1 MVRLKKNMSFP
12 LDETDIAILEALIE
26 DGRKSFRQIAREIKV
41 STPTV
46 QIRYDRLFSM
56 GIIKS
61 ISPILD
67 MKKLGANADLSKSK
81 MKPHEKAIKKLNSDL
96 HVKIKCDYC
105 DRKISEQPSILKVAN
120 IQRFFCC
127 TSCRILFQDK
137 YQRRIKAL
145 LNSQK

>member
-1 MVRLKKNMSFP
+1 MVKINQNMSFP

-26 DGRKSFRQIAREIKV
+26 DGRKSFRQIAREIKI

-46 QIRYDRLFSM
+46 QIRYNRLLSM

-81 MKPHEKAIKKLNSDL
+81 MKPHEKTIKELNSNI

-105 DRKISEQPSILKVAN
+105 DRKIAEKPSILKIAD

-127 TSCRILFQDK
+127 PSCRVLFQDK

-145 LNSQK
+145 MNSQK

>member
-1 MVRLKKNMSFP
+1 MSFP

-46 QIRYDRLFSM
+46 QIHYDRLFSM

-67 MKKLGANADLSKSK
+67 MKKIGTKTDLSKSNIK
-81 MKPHEKAIKKLNSDL
+81 SQDKTIKKLDSDL

-105 DRKISEQPSILKVAN
+105 DRKITEKPSILKVAN

-127 TSCRILFQDK
+127 PSCRVLFQDK

-145 LNSQK
+145 MNSQK

>member
-1 MVRLKKNMSFP
+1 MSFP
-12 LDETDIAILEALIE
+12 LDETDIAILESLIE
-26 DGRKSFRQIAREIKV
+26 DGRKSFRQIAREIKM

-46 QIRYDRLFSM
+46 QIRYNRLINM

-67 MKKLGANADLSKSK
+67 MKKLDSKTDLSKTK
-81 MKPHEKAIKKLNSDL
+81 IKSLGPIPKNLNSDL

-105 DRKISEQPSILKVAN
+105 DRKVTEKPSILKVGN

-127 TSCRILFQDK
+127 PSCRILFQDK

-145 LNSQK
+145 MKSQK

>member
-1 MVRLKKNMSFP
+1 MSFP
-12 LDETDIAILEALIE
+12 LDETDIAILESLIQ
-26 DGRKSFRQIAREIKV
+26 DGRKSFRQISREIKI

-46 QIRYDRLFSM
+46 QIRYDRMLNM

-67 MKKLGANADLSKSK
+67 MKKLGMKLDLDKTNIKSQGTS
-81 MKPHEKAIKKLNSDL
+81 PKKLDSNL

-105 DRKISEQPSILKVAN
+105 DRKISEKPSILKMAN

-127 TSCRILFQDK
+127 PSCRVLFQDK
-137 YQRRIKAL
+137 YQRRIKAIMK
-145 LNSQK
+145 SQK

>member
-1 MVRLKKNMSFP
+1 MSFP
-12 LDETDIAILEALIE
+12 LDETDIAILETLIK
-26 DGRKSFRQIAREIKV
+26 DGRKSFRQIAKEIKV

-46 QIRYDRLFSM
+46 KIRYERLFSM

-67 MKKLGANADLSKSK
+67 MKKLGAKMDLSKSSIK
-81 MKPHEKAIKKLNSDL
+81 SPRKTIKKIDSNL

-105 DRKISEQPSILKVAN
+105 DRKISEKPSILKVGD

-127 TSCRILFQDK
+127 PSCRVLFQDK

-145 LNSQK
+145 MNSQK

>member
-1 MVRLKKNMSFP
+1 MSFP

-26 DGRKSFRQIAREIKV
+26 DGRKSFRQISRETKV

-46 QIRYDRLFSM
+46 QIRYERLISM

-67 MKKLGANADLSKSK
+67 MKKLGSNTITSKSK
-81 MKPHEKAIKKLNSDL
+81 LYEKTVKKINPSL

-105 DRKISEQPSILKVAN
+105 DRKISEKPSILKVAN
-120 IQRFFCC
+120 VQRFFCC
-127 TSCRILFQDK
+127 PSCRVLFQDK

-145 LNSQK
+145 MNSQK

>member
-1 MVRLKKNMSFP
+1 MSFP

-26 DGRKSFRQIAREIKV
+26 DGRKSFRQIAREIKI

-67 MKKLGANADLSKSK
+67 MKKLGAKTDLSRSKIKSHGK
-81 MKPHEKAIKKLNSDL
+81 TIKKLDPNL

-105 DRKISEQPSILKVAN
+105 DRKITEKPSILKVAN

-127 TSCRILFQDK
+127 PSCRILFQDK

>member
-1 MVRLKKNMSFP
+1 MSYP
-12 LDETDIAILEALIE
+12 LDETDIAILESLIE
-26 DGRKSFRQIAREIKV
+26 DGRKSFRKIAREAKV

-67 MKKLGANADLSKSK
+67 MKKLGAKIDLSKSNI
-81 MKPHEKAIKKLNSDL
+81 KAHGKTTKKLDSNI

-105 DRKISEQPSILKVAN
+105 NRKIAEKPSILKVAD

-127 TSCRILFQDK
+127 PSCRILFQDK

-145 LNSQK
+145 MNSQK

>member
-1 MVRLKKNMSFP
+1 MVKINENMSFP
-12 LDETDIAILEALIE
+12 LDESDIAILEALIE
-26 DGRKSFRQIAREIKV
+26 DGRKSFRQIAREIKI

-46 QIRYDRLFSM
+46 QIHYNRLLSM

-67 MKKLGANADLSKSK
+67 MKKLGANADLSKFK
-81 MKPHEKAIKKLNSDL
+81 MKPHEKTIKKLNSNL

-105 DRKISEQPSILKVAN
+105 DRKIFEKPSILKVAD

-127 TSCRILFQDK
+127 SSCRILFQDK
-137 YQRRIKAL
+137 YRRRIKAL
-145 LNSQK
+145 VNSQK

>member
-1 MVRLKKNMSFP
+1 MSFP
-12 LDETDIAILEALIE
+12 LDETDIAILETLIK
-26 DGRKSFRQIAREIKV
+26 DGRKSFRQIAKEIKV

-46 QIRYDRLFSM
+46 KIRYERLFSM

-67 MKKLGANADLSKSK
+67 MKKLGAKMDLSKSSIK
-81 MKPHEKAIKKLNSDL
+81 SPRKTIKKIDSNL

-105 DRKISEQPSILKVAN
+105 DRKISEKPSILKVAD

-127 TSCRILFQDK
+127 PSCRVLFQDK

-145 LNSQK
+145 MNSQK

>member
-1 MVRLKKNMSFP
+1 MVMINENMSFP

-41 STPTV
+41 SAPAV

-67 MKKLGANADLSKSK
+67 MKKLGTNTRISKSK
-81 MKPHEKAIKKLNSDL
+81 TNLDIIQKLDL
-96 HVKIKCDYC
+96 
-105 DRKISEQPSILKVAN
+105 EQG
-120 IQRFFCC
+120 
-127 TSCRILFQDK
+127 
-137 YQRRIKAL
+137 
-145 LNSQK
+145 

>member
-1 MVRLKKNMSFP
+1 MVMINESMSFP
-12 LDETDIAILEALIE
+12 LDETDIAIIEALIE
-26 DGRKSFRQIAREIKV
+26 DGRKSFRQIAREINV

-46 QIRYDRLFSM
+46 QIRYTRLLSM

-81 MKPHEKAIKKLNSDL
+81 MKPHEKSIKKLNSNL

-105 DRKISEQPSILKVAN
+105 DRRISEKPSILKVAN

-127 TSCRILFQDK
+127 SSCRILFQDK

-145 LNSQK
+145 VNSQK

>member
-1 MVRLKKNMSFP
+1 MSYP
-12 LDETDIAILEALIE
+12 LDETDIAILESLIE
-26 DGRKSFRQIAREIKV
+26 DGRKSFRKIAREAKV

-67 MKKLGANADLSKSK
+67 MKKLGAKIDLSKSNI
-81 MKPHEKAIKKLNSDL
+81 KAYGKTTKKLDSNI

-105 DRKISEQPSILKVAN
+105 DRKIAEKPSILKVAD

-127 TSCRILFQDK
+127 PSCRVLFQDK

-145 LNSQK
+145 MNSQK

>member
-1 MVRLKKNMSFP
+1 MSFP

-46 QIRYDRLFSM
+46 QIHYDRLFSM

-67 MKKLGANADLSKSK
+67 MKKLGAKIDLSKSSIK
-81 MKPHEKAIKKLNSDL
+81 SPTNIIKKLDSNL

-105 DRKISEQPSILKVAN
+105 DRKITEKPSILKVAN

-127 TSCRILFQDK
+127 PSCRVLFQDK

-145 LNSQK
+145 MNSQK